1 MKFRFKLSPKAVISI
16 TILIAAVMIISSYIE
31 LRQSKKEIFQLLYE
45 HSSTLLES
53 ILQSSKNT
61 LNSSFEIENLV
72 EDRLLDNAR
81 MIRRLDATK
90 SLSKDELIK
99 ISKENS
105 LYRINLFDSKGNR
118 VLTNRIPEPGHNHG
132 EENINRY
139 EELKQILNKETE
151 ELIIGL
157 KTAEFSDEERF
168 AVAVARANNRG
179 AIVINMDAKDFLE
192 FRKKIGIGVILQQ
205 MSKHHGIEYIILQDT
220 IGVLAASE
228 KIDTVESI
236 SDSDFLTSVLQSDS
250 VFARITDHKNHEVY
264 EVVKRFVLDDEL
276 LGIYRLGVS
285 LEDIKNVEDRM
296 LRRLILI
303 SLILA
308 AISIIVLSII
318 FTAQNLKSIST
329 EYDKFKTLTSSV
341 LENMSEAVIVLDNDN
356 KITLFNKSAENLFKI
371 NSENILQNNISTV
384 ANGALNFAEIN
395 YSTSTVSAF
404 EKEIIIDDEQK
415 YLSLSISPLLDPD
428 TNQTKFTV
436 VIKDLTE
443 TKRLEEDAKRNEK
456 LSAMGELASGVA
468 HEIRNPINAIGM
480 IAQRLNKEF
489 TTTHNQ
495 NEYLDITQLLR
506 GEVNRI
512 NKIISQFLSYA
523 KPIDVN
529 LRPVD
534 IKSYLSEVYKL
545 FEDQA
550 KQKLI
555 VFILQGT
562 ESITINLDADLIKQ
576 SLMNILQNAFDAT
589 KNNGQVVFKHFRLSN
604 NLIIEISDNGVGISA
619 EQLKKIFD
627 LYFTTKKDGNGLGLS
642 ISQKI
647 IAQHN
652 GSISVTS
659 NVNKGTTFKII
670 LPIQWIT
677 IQF

>member
-1 MKFRFKLSPKAVISI
+1 MKFRFKLSPKAIISI
-16 TILIAAVMIISSYIE
+16 SVLIAAVMLISSYIE
-31 LRQSKKEIFQLLYE
+31 LNQSKKEIFQLLYE

-81 MIRRLDATK
+81 MIRRLDAAK
-90 SLSKDELIK
+90 SITKDELIK

-168 AVAVARANNRG
+168 AVAVARANNKG
-179 AIVINMDAKDFLE
+179 AIVVNMDAKDFLE

-220 IGVLAASE
+220 IGILAASE
-228 KIDTVESI
+228 KIDTVEAI
-236 SDSDFLTSVLQSDS
+236 TDSDFLVPILKSDS
-250 VFARITDHKNHEVY
+250 VFSRTTYHKDHEVY

-341 LENMSEAVIVLDNDN
+341 LENMSEAVFVIDNEN
-356 KITLFNKSAENLFKI
+356 KITLFNKSAEKLFDTKSLEVLGKDFKSLSNSALEFVKDNISANIQNFENEIKI
-371 NSENILQNNISTV
+371 NN
-384 ANGALNFAEIN
+384 
-395 YSTSTVSAF
+395 
-404 EKEIIIDDEQK
+404 EQK
-415 YLSLSISPLLDPD
+415 YLSFTISSLEDPD
-428 TNQTKFTV
+428 TSQTKYSV
-436 VIKDLTE
+436 VIKNLTD

-489 TTTHNQ
+489 IPKENE
-495 NEYLDITQLLR
+495 NEYLDITQILR
-506 GEVNRI
+506 NEVNRI
-512 NKIISQFLSYA
+512 NKIITQFLSYA

-545 FEDQA
+545 FEVQA

-589 KNNGQVVFKHFRLSN
+589 KNNGQVVFKYFRLSN

-619 EQLKKIFD
+619 EQQKKIFD

-659 NVNKGTTFKII
+659 KINNGTSFKII
-670 LPIQWIT
+670 LPIQWTI

>member
-1 MKFRFKLSPKAVISI
+1 MKFRFKLSPKAIISI
-16 TILIAAVMIISSYIE
+16 SILIAAVMLSSSYIE
-31 LRQSKKEIFQLLYE
+31 LKQSKKEIFQLLFE

-53 ILQSSKNT
+53 IIQSSKNT
-61 LNSSFEIENLV
+61 LNSSFEIESLV
-72 EDRLLDNAR
+72 ADRLLDNAR
-81 MIRRLDATK
+81 MIKRLDAAK
-90 SLSKDELIK
+90 SLSKNELIN
-99 ISKENS
+99 ISQENN

-157 KTAEFSDEERF
+157 KSAEFSDEERF
-168 AVAVARANNRG
+168 AVAVARANNKG
-179 AIVINMDAKDFLE
+179 AIVVNMDAKDFLE

-205 MSKHHGIEYIILQDT
+205 MSAHHGIEFIILQDT

-236 SDSDFLTSVLQSDS
+236 NNSDFLFPVLNNDS
-250 VFARITDHKNHEVY
+250 VFSRISYHNNHEVY
-264 EVVKRFVLDDEL
+264 EVAKRFVLDDEL
-276 LGIYRLGVS
+276 IGIYRLGVS

-318 FTAQNLKSIST
+318 FTTQNLKTISN

-341 LENMSEAVIVLDNDN
+341 LENMSEAVIVLDTENR
-356 KITLFNKSAENLFKI
+356 ITLFNKSAENLFNVI
-371 NSENILQNNISTV
+371 SENVLQNNIKTI
-384 ANGALNFAEIN
+384 ANGALEFLEVNAFIN
-395 YSTSTVSAF
+395 SFSTF
-404 EKEIIIDDEQK
+404 EKETYINGEQK
-415 YLSLSISPLLDPD
+415 YFSFNVSPLEDPD

-436 VIKDLTE
+436 VITDLTE
-443 TKRLEEDAKRNEK
+443 TKKLEEEAKRNEK

-489 TTTHNQ
+489 TATQNQ
-495 NEYLDITQLLR
+495 TEYLDITQLLR

-512 NKIISQFLSYA
+512 NKIITQFLSYA
-523 KPIDVN
+523 KPMEIN
-529 LRPVD
+529 LKPVEINSYFKD
-534 IKSYLSEVYKL
+534 IYNL
-545 FEDQA
+545 FESQA
-550 KQKLI
+550 KQKSI
-555 VFILQGT
+555 NFILQGT
-562 ESITINLDADLIKQ
+562 DILTLNIDADLIKQ
-576 SLMNILQNAFDAT
+576 SLMNILQNAFDAV
-589 KNNGQVVFKHFRLSN
+589 KNDGEVVVKYYKVIN
-604 NLIIEISDNGVGISA
+604 NLIIEVIDNGCGITV
-619 EQLKKIFD
+619 EQQKKIFD

-652 GSISVTS
+652 GSISVIS
-659 NVNKGTTFKII
+659 KVNNGTTFKII
-670 LPIQWIT
+670 LPIQ
-677 IQF
+677 

>member
-670 LPIQWIT
+670 LPIQ
-677 IQF
+677 

>member
-1 MKFRFKLSPKAVISI
+1 MKFRFKLSPKAIISI
-16 TILIAAVMIISSYIE
+16 TVLIAAVMIVSSYIE
-31 LRQSKKEIFQLLYE
+31 LKQSKKEIFQLLYE

-53 ILQSSKNT
+53 IIQSSKNT
-61 LNSSFEIENLV
+61 LNSSFEIENLIT
-72 EDRLLDNAR
+72 DRLLDNAR
-81 MIRRLDATK
+81 LVKKLD
-90 SLSKDELIK
+90 SLNAPNRDELIK
-99 ISKENS
+99 LGNENN
-105 LYRINLFDSKGNR
+105 LYRINIFDSRGNR
-118 VLTNRIPEPGHNHG
+118 VLTNRIPEPGHLHG
-132 EENINRY
+132 EEKINRY
-139 EELKQILNKETE
+139 TELSAILNNETD

-157 KTAEFSDEERF
+157 KTAEFTDEERF
-168 AVAVARANNRG
+168 AVAIARSYNRG

-192 FRKKIGIGVILQQ
+192 FRKKIGIGIILQQ
-205 MSKHHGIEYIILQDT
+205 MSAHHGIEYIMLQDT
-220 IGVLAASE
+220 IGILAASE

-236 SDSDFLTSVLQSDS
+236 TDSDFLIPALTSNS
-250 VFARITDHKNHEVY
+250 VFSRTTFHTGHEVY
-264 EVVKRFVLDDEL
+264 EVTKRFSFDDEFFGL
-276 LGIYRLGVS
+276 YRLGIS
-285 LEDIKNVEDRM
+285 LEDIKNVEKRM
-296 LRRLILI
+296 LRRMILI

-318 FTAQNLKSIST
+318 FTTQNLKSISN

-341 LENMSEAVIVLDNDN
+341 LENMSEAVIVLDNEN
-356 KITLFNKSAENLFKI
+356 RITLFNKSAENLFKI
-371 NSENILQNNISTV
+371 KSENVLQNNISTI
-384 ANGALNFAEIN
+384 ANGVLNFLQVEDLNNTI
-395 YSTSTVSAF
+395 SSF
-404 EKEIIIDDEQK
+404 EKEINFNGEQK
-415 YLSLSISPLLDPD
+415 HFSLSISPLVDPD
-428 TNQTKFTV
+428 TNQTKYTV

-480 IAQRLNKEF
+480 IAQRLNREF
-489 TTTHNQ
+489 TTTHNE

-512 NKIISQFLSYA
+512 NKIITQFLSYA

-550 KQKLI
+550 KQKSTNFVLK
-555 VFILQGT
+555 GT

-576 SLMNILQNAFDAT
+576 SLMNILQNAFDASKKDGEVT
-589 KNNGQVVFKHFRLSN
+589 IKYFRISN
-604 NLIIEISDNGVGISA
+604 NLIIEISDNGIGIST
-619 EQLKKIFD
+619 EQQKKIFD

-659 NVNKGTTFKII
+659 KVNSGTTFKII
-670 LPIQWIT
+670 LPIQ
-677 IQF
+677 

>member
-341 LENMSEAVIVLDNDN
+341 LENMSEAVIVLNNDN

-670 LPIQWIT
+670 LPIQ
-677 IQF
+677 